1 MNADIATFLY
11 VNHRGKVS
19 FRTVRPIRIWFGST
33 AWHNE
38 SQWFME
44 AFDLDKMETRDFA
57 LSGFAEGWGRMKT
70 GDEQSE
76 IVKQVTELTRR
87 VSDVESK

>member
-11 VNHRGKVS
+11 VNHRNETAL
-19 FRTVRPIRIWFGST
+19 RTVRPIRIWFGST
-33 AWHNE
+33 AWHHE

-57 LSGFAEGWGRMKT
+57 LSGFAGVWGRVQNQA
-70 GDEQSE
+70 E
-76 IVKQVTELTRR
+76 RR
-87 VSDVESK
+87 VSDAESGRGSESS